1 MRDQLKMSVSSAHR
15 QHAANIGQLEISIE
29 DKVLKLF
36 QELPDLLLD
45 ADDVYSLLGNTT
57 EYRIQQCQDA
67 LIAHVQAGMLESDD
81 RTKRPFDEDE
91 TTLYRLKRAH
101 RSRLKILGEEIQ
113 VSPTSSRL
121 QFSCD
126 GRVIRSVAYVARLDA
141 LASEGNQRDE
151 IPKHVATIAK
161 GISSGVAVPNSIILV
176 LRASMV
182 TVAPDENE
190 EPPEGHIVVRP
201 LQDDWITVRHP
212 TNENAVVQIWR
223 PVEID
228 FPYRDAAFDSEK
240 SAQIVD
246 GQQRTAAL
254 SLVSVDAFPVVPL
267 SVNAMVATDDEARKI
282 FQVAN
287 NSVKIT
293 TDFNRA
299 LIATTDDPQ
308 GFYADE
314 INVAKAVKS
323 LVLHDIESPFYGKV
337 KHPGVQYDRGAS
349 PAIAYNSLFSL
360 VKEMLLGPISLIV
373 KTPEDIAYLVSQ
385 SFSRVKDKYPSEWGR
400 NPKQSKLMHG
410 AGLRSV
416 ADVITREIESVIQ
429 ENEDIET
436 VQDSRIWERVT
447 SIVNTMSQRVVWSA
461 DALSAAAEDVR
472 DFYVASI
479 AAVQNTPK
487 DILKLKQALKVRLS
501 ETIGRRRPRRS

>member
-1 MRDQLKMSVSSAHR
+1 MREQLKMSVSSAYR
-15 QHAANIGQLEISIE
+15 AHAASIGQLPLPMA
-29 DKVLKLF
+29 DKVLQLF

-45 ADDVYSLLGNTT
+45 EDDVFSLLGNSTDH
-57 EYRIQQCQDA
+57 RIAQCRDA
-67 LIAHVQAGMLESDD
+67 LNAHVESGVLERDD
-81 RTKRPFDEDE
+81 RTKRPFDEDD
-91 TTLYRLKRAH
+91 TLLFRLKRST

-113 VSPTSSRL
+113 ISATASRL

-126 GRVIRSVAYVARLDA
+126 GRVIRSVAYVARLNA

-151 IPKHVATIAK
+151 IPKHVETIAK
-161 GISSGVAVPNSIILV
+161 GISSGIAVPNSIILV
-176 LRASMV
+176 LRAPMV

-190 EPPEGHIVVRP
+190 DPPEGHIIIRP

-212 TNENAVVQIWR
+212 TNENAAVQVWR

-228 FPYRDAAFDSEK
+228 FPFRDAAFDSEK

-254 SLVSVDAFPVVPL
+254 SLVSVDDFPVVPL

-287 NSVKIT
+287 SSVKIT

-314 INVAKAVKS
+314 INVAKAVKL
-323 LVLHDIESPFYGKV
+323 LVLHDRASPFYGIV
-337 KHPGVQYDRGAS
+337 KHPGVQYDRGS
-349 PAIAYNSLFSL
+349 VPAIAYNSLFSL

-373 KTPEDIAYLVSQ
+373 KTPEDIAYLVAQ
-385 SFSRVKDKYPSEWGR
+385 AFSRVKDKYIGEWGR

-416 ADVITREIESVIQ
+416 ADVITREIESLIQ
-429 ENEDIET
+429 EHDDIES
-436 VQDSRIWERVT
+436 VRDSRIWERV
-447 SIVNTMSQRVVWSA
+447 SAIVATMSQRVVWSA
-461 DALSAAAEDVR
+461 DALSAAAEDVK
-472 DFYVASI
+472 DFYISSI

-487 DILKLKQALKVRLS
+487 DIQKLKTALKVRLS
-501 ETIGRRRPRRS
+501 ETVGRRRVRR